1 MAESDATTKQSARYR
16 NKYIPNKVLPRE
28 RISNKKFAFEQLNHR
43 TGSGYRTNCCNNDD
57 YATTVTL
64 VQVSQRA
71 LRTEEGATFST
82 FRLVSGRRLA
92 VVAVTAAADVA
103 MVGSVYVAPV

>member
-71 LRTEEGATFST
+71 LRRAPL
-82 FRLVSGRRLA
+82 FRLSDSSLGGDWRWWR
-92 VVAVTAAADVA
+92 
-103 MVGSVYVAPV
+103 